1 MEQEDEGGDPQHDG
15 DQHLSQLGE
24 PLLERCR
31 FALGALEQAGDLP
44 ELGGRACGDDDRV
57 RSAGRNGRAQVDHVG
72 PVGQRRR
79 HVEHVLGVLGHGDR
93 LPRQGG
99 FLDAEVKRPEESGVG
114 GDVVTALKDDPV
126 AGDQVSRRDRL
137 QVSFPEYLG
146 QGGRESL
153 ERGDRTFGP
162 LLLEEAD
169 DAVQQ
174 HDGQNRQRVDHIAH
188 ESGDQGGCDEDADD
202 GLEELAE
209 EPPPP

>member
-15 DQHLSQLGE
+15 DQHLSQLSE
-24 PLLERCR
+24 PLLERCQ

-114 GDVVTALKDDPV
+114 GDVVAAFKDDPV
-126 AGDQVSRRDRL
+126 AGD
-137 QVSFPEYLG
+137 
-146 QGGRESL
+146 
-153 ERGDRTFGP
+153 
-162 LLLEEAD
+162 
-169 DAVQQ
+169 
-174 HDGQNRQRVDHIAH
+174 
-188 ESGDQGGCDEDADD
+188 
-202 GLEELAE
+202 
-209 EPPPP
+209 